1 MSLRD
6 NPCQRYHF
14 VIDGSRW
21 IVEAIFRLSLKDWF
35 VATLIAPL
43 LAMTHTKLLSR
54 ESIMTNL
61 KEKIVFVTGAS
72 SGIGRSTAVQF
83 AKLGAHILICARR
96 DDKIQTLAK
105 ELGSSYGVKAHAF
118 TLDVRNQKEVE
129 NCLSGLPD
137 EWKCIS
143 VLVNNAG
150 LSRGLDNLQ
159 DAKIED
165 WDEMIDTNVKGVLYI
180 TRAVLPGMI
189 ARNEGHVINIGSV
202 AGHWTYPKGN
212 VYAATKFAVNALSQ
226 GLKMDLLGTPIRV
239 TSIDPGLVETEF
251 SVVRFRGDSER
262 AQKVYEGLSP
272 LTPDDIAE
280 SIVWAATR
288 PAHVNV
294 NNIVLMTTDQSAPT
308 MVHRKSS

>member
-1 MSLRD
+1 
-6 NPCQRYHF
+6 
-14 VIDGSRW
+14 
-21 IVEAIFRLSLKDWF
+21 
-35 VATLIAPL
+35 
-43 LAMTHTKLLSR
+43 
-54 ESIMTNL
+54 MTNL
-61 KEKIVFVTGAS
+61 KDKTVFITGAS
-72 SGIGRSTAVQF
+72 SGIGRSAAVAF
-83 AKLGAHILICARR
+83 ATLGANLLICARR
-96 DDKIQTLAK
+96 GEKLQTFAK
-105 ELGSSYGVKAHAF
+105 ELQSSHGVKVHAF
-118 TLDVRNQKEVE
+118 TLDVRDQKAVE
-129 NCLSGLPD
+129 KTLNGLPD
-137 EWKCIS
+137 EWKRIS

-165 WDEMIDTNVKGVLYI
+165 WEEMIDTNIKGLLYI

-189 ARNEGHVINIGSV
+189 ERNEGHVINIGSV

-251 SVVRFRGDSER
+251 SVVRFRGDSDR
-262 AQKVYEGLSP
+262 AKKVYEGLSP
-272 LTPDDIAE
+272 LTPDDIAD

-308 MVHRKSS
+308 MVHRKSN

>member
-1 MSLRD
+1 
-6 NPCQRYHF
+6 
-14 VIDGSRW
+14 
-21 IVEAIFRLSLKDWF
+21 
-35 VATLIAPL
+35 
-43 LAMTHTKLLSR
+43 
-54 ESIMTNL
+54 MTNL
-61 KEKIVFVTGAS
+61 KEKTVFITGAS
-72 SGIGRSTAVQF
+72 SGIGRSAAVAF
-83 AKLGAHILICARR
+83 AKLGANILICARR
-96 DDKIQTLAK
+96 GEKLLSLSQDLTSA
-105 ELGSSYGVKAHAF
+105 YGVKVHSF
-118 TLDVRNQKEVE
+118 TLDVRDQKSVE
-129 NCLSGLPD
+129 KALNGLPG
-137 EWKCIS
+137 EWKSIS

-150 LSRGLDNLQ
+150 LSRGLDNFQ

-165 WDEMIDTNVKGVLYI
+165 WEEMIDTNVKGLLYI

-189 ARNEGHVINIGSV
+189 ERNEGHVINIGSV

-251 SVVRFRGDSER
+251 SVIRFRGDSDR
-262 AQKVYEGLSP
+262 AKKVYEGLSP
-272 LTPDDIAE
+272 LTPDDIAD

-308 MVHRKSS
+308 MVHRKSN

>member
-1 MSLRD
+1 
-6 NPCQRYHF
+6 
-14 VIDGSRW
+14 
-21 IVEAIFRLSLKDWF
+21 
-35 VATLIAPL
+35 
-43 LAMTHTKLLSR
+43 
-54 ESIMTNL
+54 MTNL
-61 KEKIVFVTGAS
+61 KEKTVFITGAS
-72 SGIGRSTAVQF
+72 SGIGRSAAVAF
-83 AKLGAHILICARR
+83 AKLGANILICARR
-96 DDKIQTLAK
+96 GEKLQTLAK
-105 ELGSSYGVKAHAF
+105 ELSASYGVKVHSF
-118 TLDVRNQKEVE
+118 TLDVRDQKSVE
-129 NCLSGLPD
+129 KALNGLPA
-137 EWKCIS
+137 EWKSIS

-150 LSRGLDNLQ
+150 LSRGLDNFQ

-165 WDEMIDTNVKGVLYI
+165 WEEMIDTNVKGLLYI

-189 ARNEGHVINIGSV
+189 ERNEGHVINIGSV

-251 SVVRFRGDSER
+251 SVIRFRGDSDR
-262 AQKVYEGLSP
+262 AKKVYEGLSP
-272 LTPDDIAE
+272 LTPDDIAD

-308 MVHRKSS
+308 MVHRKSN

>member
-1 MSLRD
+1 
-6 NPCQRYHF
+6 
-14 VIDGSRW
+14 
-21 IVEAIFRLSLKDWF
+21 
-35 VATLIAPL
+35 
-43 LAMTHTKLLSR
+43 
-54 ESIMTNL
+54 MTNL

-72 SGIGRSTAVQF
+72 SGIGNSTAMHF
-83 AKLGAHILICARR
+83 AKLGAHILVCARR
-96 DDKIQTLAK
+96 GEKVQTLAK
-105 ELGSSYGVKAHAF
+105 ELRSSYGVKSHAF
-118 TLDVRNQKEVE
+118 TLDVRNQNEVE
-129 NCLSGLPD
+129 KCLNGLPE
-137 EWKCIS
+137 EWKSIS

-165 WDEMIDTNVKGVLYI
+165 WDEMIDTNVKGLLYI
-180 TRAVLPGMI
+180 TRAVIPGMI

-294 NNIVLMTTDQSAPT
+294 NNIILMATDQSAPT

>member
-1 MSLRD
+1 MTD
-6 NPCQRYHF
+6 
-14 VIDGSRW
+14 
-21 IVEAIFRLSLKDWF
+21 LK
-35 VATLIAPL
+35 
-43 LAMTHTKLLSR
+43 
-54 ESIMTNL
+54 N
-61 KEKIVFVTGAS
+61 KIVFITGAS
-72 SGIGRSTAVQF
+72 SGIGKAAAVHF
-83 AKLGAHILICARR
+83 AKLGANILICARR
-96 DDKIQTLAK
+96 EEKITAMAK
-105 ELGSSYGVKAHAF
+105 ELGSTYGVKTHSF
-118 TLDVRNQKEVE
+118 VLDVRDQKAVE
-129 NCLSGLPD
+129 KSLNELPE
-137 EWKCIS
+137 EWRSIS

-159 DAKIED
+159 EAKIED
-165 WDEMIDTNVKGVLYI
+165 WDEMIDTNIKGLLYI

-189 ARNEGHVINIGSV
+189 ERNAGHVINIGSV

-262 AQKVYEGLSP
+262 AKKVYEGLSP

>member
-1 MSLRD
+1 
-6 NPCQRYHF
+6 
-14 VIDGSRW
+14 
-21 IVEAIFRLSLKDWF
+21 
-35 VATLIAPL
+35 
-43 LAMTHTKLLSR
+43 
-54 ESIMTNL
+54 MTNL
-61 KEKIVFVTGAS
+61 KEKTVFITAAS
-72 SGIGRSTAVQF
+72 SGIGRSAAVAF
-83 AKLGAHILICARR
+83 AKLGANILICARR
-96 DDKIQTLAK
+96 GEKLQTLAK
-105 ELGSSYGVKAHAF
+105 ELNASYGVKVHTF
-118 TLDVRNQKEVE
+118 TLDVRDQKSVE
-129 NCLSGLPD
+129 KTLNGLPAG
-137 EWKCIS
+137 WKSIS

-150 LSRGLDNLQ
+150 LSRGLDNFQ

-165 WDEMIDTNVKGVLYI
+165 WDEMIDTNVKGLLYI

-189 ARNEGHVINIGSV
+189 ERNEGHVINIGSV

-251 SVVRFRGDSER
+251 SVVRFRGDSDR
-262 AQKVYEGLSP
+262 AKKVYEGLSP
-272 LTPDDIAE
+272 LTPDDIAD

-308 MVHRKSS
+308 MVHRKSN